1 MILLLKGVALMNTI
15 IFQFILIFVVLL
27 TILFTMEQNCKLKFL
42 LKRLKEEEKNNE
54 NIRLILKVYLRK
66 NDKFDLSNK
75 ILYNNYEEIKIE

>member
-1 MILLLKGVALMNTI
+1 MNTI